1 MAKWL
6 IDLERLIDISRT
18 QPQAAYSAFTRGLM
32 SRWNYL
38 FRIIDVQSLATD
50 GCLNPIEHQLRTNFF
65 PALTGQEPPNNTTR
79 DLIALPVNLGGLN
92 LPNPTLYDC
101 SDQFDASRKI
111 TAPLV
116 KQVLDQDNS
125 QQQQSIDEVKAAVK
139 AEKTTKLR
147 DRASTIV
154 SQLSSPLQ
162 RNVQL
167 DRKKEHLRGFQQS
180 LLYQLMDSP

>member
-1 MAKWL
+1 MEEAHTIFQGTGIEVCHDGGKYLGGAISTSSFIESFLQQKVAKWL
-6 IDLERLIDISRT
+6 IDLEHLIDISHT
-18 QPQAAYSAFTRGLM
+18 QPQAAYSTFTRGLM

-38 FRIIDVQSLATD
+38 FRIIDVQSLTTD

-92 LPNPTLYDC
+92 LPNPTLYC

-139 AEKTTKLR
+139 AEKTTKL
-147 DRASTIV
+147 
-154 SQLSSPLQ
+154 
-162 RNVQL
+162 
-167 DRKKEHLRGFQQS
+167 
-180 LLYQLMDSP
+180 